1 MPEWDV
7 AEQTTGQAQPLQAA
21 FGGPSDVAGVE
32 ECGGA
37 ADASVVGPWEAWGQ
51 RDHGHEPWAAA
62 AWGTAYHQHHTAK
75 STAGEGR
82 SGFVVGE
89 GEGEAHECRHGVDAS
104 PGVSVLASGQQEVP
118 ASCLARLEGHVCN
131 DSRGGKVA
139 VVAVDAAVAVAAAG
153 ADAIG
158 LTDAEDDEWSL
169 LYASKGSGKA
179 TVVAAGRWATTGYVY
194 VPRRVGGRVN
204 VTPPFRDGA
213 V

>member
-82 SGFVVGE
+82 SGFVVGR
-89 GEGEAHECRHGVDAS
+89 GRGRPMNAAMGLMQAQ
-104 PGVSVLASGQQEVP
+104 G
-118 ASCLARLEGHVCN
+118 CLCWRL
-131 DSRGGKVA
+131 DSRRCLRHVWRDWRA
-139 VVAVDAAVAVAAAG
+139 MCVMIVV
-153 ADAIG
+153 
-158 LTDAEDDEWSL
+158 E
-169 LYASKGSGKA
+169 
-179 TVVAAGRWATTGYVY
+179 GRWRWWRWMLLLQL
-194 VPRRVGGRVN
+194 RRRGLMQLG
-204 VTPPFRDGA
+204 
-213 V
+213 